1 MTNVAAKEKTR
12 KNSHDPPY
20 LHLRTLPMMLL
31 AEL

>member
-12 KNSHDPPY
+12 QNSHDPPY